1 MIKFNDILWKIIK
14 IPIKIIEII
23 EIDLGKKK
31 ILKSR
36 RLNIKV
42 ITKQIDNELIIFFIA
57 K

>member
-1 MIKFNDILWKIIK
+1 MKYYK

-36 RLNIKV
+36 RFNIKV
-42 ITKQIDNELIIFFIA
+42 ITRQIDNDLIIFFIA

>member
-42 ITKQIDNELIIFFIA
+42 ITKQINNDLIIFFMA